1 MDSES
6 IISIPQ
12 SEIQKAS
19 NLMKNCVLCPREC
32 HADRLSGKSGY
43 CKAPA
48 ELLVARAALHFWEE
62 PCISG
67 KEGSG
72 TVFFSGCALG
82 CVYCQNRSISKGLEG
97 KAITIERLAE
107 IFLELQAKGANNI
120 NLVTPSHYVPHIIE
134 ALNISRRNGLTLP
147 IVYNCGGYEK
157 TETLKMLEGYVDIY
171 LPDLKY
177 ISDEPV
183 KASLILNYDVLPAFG
198 FFFTPYRTSHWAI
211 ESGNN
216 FVFYENGPSVNVE
229 HDPVSSEVT
238 VLLSGTYEI
247 SYVFSFIEPANILIS
262 HLKNNVPVHTI
273 PLANFT
279 GALSDTIVLPLSA
292 GDVLKWEFEFL
303 EED

>member
-1 MDSES
+1 MASIALQLIAES
-6 IISIPQ
+6 INIDINSQESIVFDVVRYASDSVSYNPATGEITLFGIGSYTAHWWVATQSVSRSGGASLALVSNQGSEQIEYSPIKTGEVYGFGVFEVTEGEPVTIS
-12 SEIQKAS
+12 
-19 NLMKNCVLCPREC
+19 LKNIT
-32 HADRLSGKSGY
+32 DGTMFLS
-43 CKAPA
+43 
-48 ELLVARAALHFWEE
+48 
-62 PCISG
+62 
-67 KEGSG
+67 
-72 TVFFSGCALG
+72 T
-82 CVYCQNRSISKGLEG
+82 
-97 KAITIERLAE
+97 
-107 IFLELQAKGANNI
+107 
-120 NLVTPSHYVPHIIE
+120 
-134 ALNISRRNGLTLP
+134 
-147 IVYNCGGYEK
+147 
-157 TETLKMLEGYVDIY
+157 
-171 LPDLKY
+171 
-177 ISDEPV
+177 DEPV

-262 HLKNNVPVHTI
+262 LLKNNVPVHTI